1 MRVLPRGSTRP
12 HSARAGSLTRR
23 GTGAASINSMP
34 NHRPSPR
41 SISIA
46 RATLP
51 MKSRRS
57 QALSAAMGHAGL
69 RSRTFQTVTFCF
81 AGRVWPFVGLLR
93 PFGDFSSSGLDKNVY
108 VCTFAGRESKHAFA
122 GSQIDLRC
130 RQCRGLS
137 LRCPVRAAGVFVRGR
152 SGERAGFRASA
163 ADALP
168 ILQRLGLAAEGWL
181 WGIESFGRV
190 FRSAIGRAAAL
201 TDFAASRGR
210 RWLHGISAARLIF
223 G

>member
-1 MRVLPRGSTRP
+1 MSHGWQRG
-12 HSARAGSLTRR
+12 
-23 GTGAASINSMP
+23 
-34 NHRPSPR
+34 
-41 SISIA
+41 
-46 RATLP
+46 
-51 MKSRRS
+51 
-57 QALSAAMGHAGL
+57 
-69 RSRTFQTVTFCF
+69 TFQTVTFC
-81 AGRVWPFVGLLR
+81 VGVSKVGGKSARRNVPDSHLWNVPDSHLLLR
-93 PFGDFSSSGLDKNVY
+93 RACLALRRASSAFRRFFSSSGLDKNVY
-108 VCTFAGRESKHAFA
+108 VRTFAGGESKHAFA

-168 ILQRLGLAAEGWL
+168 VLQRLGLAAEGWL

-201 TDFAASRGR
+201 TDYAASRGR